1 MMEGKRTGLEKWKDR
16 IFIVKD
22 NRIAGISIPASIC
35 LLVLIFLS
43 VFIYFKIKTKPEP
56 LKTDN
61 ISNKFVYKVTTV
73 KLRNLE
79 EEVMLPGKIT
89 FDQNRVVNVFP
100 IVSGKVEDVK
110 VTLGTYV
117 KKGENLARV
126 NSADISDILKDYKV
140 AKSNYDI
147 ANKNYKVAERL
158 YKSGFNSELDLINAR
173 KEFQKSEDEL
183 KKTEDVV
190 KLYGTNPNSKIPYF
204 TITAPIEGYVVEK
217 NINNNMLLRPD
228 NTNAIFTISDL
239 KTVWVYANA
248 FETDIAQ
255 LKQGQTVTVMTPAYP
270 NQELKGIINN
280 VGNVLDPTSK
290 ALKLRVELENPD
302 GMLRP
307 EMFAKVKVHVPKPG
321 KFLAVPPDALIFD
334 KDKYYVLQYT
344 NKQFKPREI
353 QLVEKTSRITYLLK
367 GVSEGDTI
375 VTEGSLL
382 LYNQIANRL

>member
-1 MMEGKRTGLEKWKDR
+1 
-16 IFIVKD
+16 
-22 NRIAGISIPASIC
+22 
-35 LLVLIFLS
+35 

-239 KTVWVYANA
+239 KKVWVYANA